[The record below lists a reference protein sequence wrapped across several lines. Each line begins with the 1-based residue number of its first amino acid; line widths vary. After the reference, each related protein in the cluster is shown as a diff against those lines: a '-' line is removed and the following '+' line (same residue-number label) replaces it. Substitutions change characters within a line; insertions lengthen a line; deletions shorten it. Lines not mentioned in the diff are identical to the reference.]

1 MKKRILLAG
10 LIIMTMLAACSS
22 GEAAANSAA
31 DNAEEAAVA
40 EAAVENQETPIEIE
54 FWTLLSG
61 QIGEKL
67 AELIEQYNAENENIT
82 IVNVNS
88 GSYNN
93 QQEAMLAAVAAG
105 NFPVISMIDYKNVP
119 FYASNGWL
127 EPINN
132 YASDE
137 DMADFIP
144 GLLEDLTLDGN
155 VYALPYNRSTQGMF
169 YNKELFAEAGLDPEA
184 APATWDEVIEDGKA
198 IEALGED
205 YHGIYAIGNMQWY
218 FEPMVYEWGGEF
230 SDDTCHFTFNDAI
243 GVEVAQYLQDM
254 VYVDEVAVVPSILS
268 GSWDQQAV
276 EFVNG
281 KVGMM
286 RQSTALNSY
295 IQGVVDFDWGF
306 AMFPEGP
313 EGRVVTGGGA
323 NVAISAK
330 ATDAEKQAAW
340 DFVKW
345 LTGTENS
352 AVFHMDTGYMPSR
365 YSVQDLDEVQAFYA
379 ENPTWLV
386 SVGQLDYARP
396 TSCAVL
402 NSPNWGATIEAAF
415 ERIIINQEDPQTVL
429 DEAVE
434 ELNSGIDEATDA
446 GTLIVK

>member
-1 MKKRILLAG
+1 MNKKILLFG
-10 LIIMTMLAACSS
+10 LIAVTLLAACSAGAGEPAS
-22 GEAAANSAA
+22 EAADDSAASAEAAAPESQ
-31 DNAEEAAVA
+31 EA
-40 EAAVENQETPIEIE
+40 PIEIE

-67 AELIEQYNAENENIT
+67 AELIEQYNAETENVT

-169 YNKELFAEAGLDPEA
+169 YNKELFAEAGLDAEA

-254 VYVDEVAVVPSILS
+254 VYVDEVAAVPSILS

>member
-1 MKKRILLAG
+1 M
-10 LIIMTMLAACSS
+10 
-22 GEAAANSAA
+22 
-31 DNAEEAAVA
+31 
-40 EAAVENQETPIEIE
+40 
-54 FWTLLSG
+54 
-61 QIGEKL
+61 
-67 AELIEQYNAENENIT
+67 
-82 IVNVNS
+82 
-88 GSYNN
+88 
-93 QQEAMLAAVAAG
+93 
-105 NFPVISMIDYKNVP
+105 
-119 FYASNGWL
+119 
-127 EPINN
+127 
-132 YASDE
+132 
-137 DMADFIP
+137 
-144 GLLEDLTLDGN
+144 
-155 VYALPYNRSTQGMF
+155 
-169 YNKELFAEAGLDPEA
+169 
-184 APATWDEVIEDGKA
+184 
-198 IEALGED
+198 
-205 YHGIYAIGNMQWY
+205 
-218 FEPMVYEWGGEF
+218 GEF